1 MLKTWTCT
9 LFVPPV
15 NSGSGW
21 KLKFKLFPFKEEE
34 NVPIPDVLP
43 IDKKG
48 YCVVNVSDS
57 SCTTIT
63 WCKALVEPLDTL
75 TILLKLDTSSCIND
89 DTVVAVET
97 LA

>member
-1 MLKTWTCT
+1 M
-9 LFVPPV
+9 
-15 NSGSGW
+15 
-21 KLKFKLFPFKEEE
+21 KFKLFPFKEEE

-75 TILLKLDTSSCIND
+75 TILLKLDTSSCMNE
-89 DTVVAVET
+89 DTVVAAET